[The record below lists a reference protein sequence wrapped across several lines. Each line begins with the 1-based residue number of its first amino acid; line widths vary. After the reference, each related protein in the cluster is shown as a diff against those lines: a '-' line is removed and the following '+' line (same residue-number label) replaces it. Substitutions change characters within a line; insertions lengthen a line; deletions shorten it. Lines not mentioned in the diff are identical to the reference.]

1 MELRTIV
8 KADPSSDRI
17 TYDDPVIFIGS
28 CFAASMGKQLEN
40 GRMPVMINPSGTV
53 YNPVSVCNTLDTITS
68 GRKYMIT
75 DLHNSKGTW
84 LSFNHY
90 TDFSSDDPQNVLD
103 RINNRSE
110 EAGKFITD
118 ARFLFVTFGTSRVYR
133 WKESGKIVS
142 NCHKIPAS
150 EFKNEI
156 LSVSEVV
163 ILWKNQLDR
172 LRSLYPGLKV
182 IFTISPVRH
191 WKDGAHGNQVSK
203 SVLFLAIEELLNHP
217 SKPGYFPAYE
227 IVMDD
232 LRDYRFYGDDMLHP
246 SASAIDYIWNT
257 FSDCYLDSI
266 TKKLWMEISSITRA
280 MEHKIQSPSKSEIS
294 RFAKNMLTK
303 IEAVEKKQQ
312 AIRLDRERAY
322 FSALCRS

>member
-8 KADPSSDRI
+8 KTDPSNDKI
-17 TYDDPVIFIGS
+17 TYNDPVMFIGS
-28 CFAASMGKQLEN
+28 CFAASIGKQLEN

-53 YNPVSVCNTLDTITS
+53 FNPVSVCNTLDTITS
-68 GRKYMIT
+68 GRKYVIS
-75 DLHNSKGTW
+75 DLHNYNGKW

-90 TDFSSDDPQNVLD
+90 TDFSSDDPQNLLD
-103 RINNRSE
+103 RINNSSR
-110 EAGKFITD
+110 EAGKLISE

-150 EFKNEI
+150 EFTNEI
-156 LSVSEVV
+156 LSVREAVS
-163 ILWKNQLDR
+163 LWNNQLDR
-172 LRSLYPGLKV
+172 LRSLFQGLKV

-203 SVLFLAIEELLNHP
+203 SVLFLAIEELLSHP

-227 IVMDD
+227 ILMDD
-232 LRDYRFYGDDMLHP
+232 LRDYRFYCDDMLHP
-246 SASAIDYIWNT
+246 SASAIDYVWKA
-257 FSDCYLDSI
+257 FSDCYIDAE

-280 MEHKIQSPSKSEIS
+280 MEHKIKSASKSEID
-294 RFAKNMLTK
+294 RFAKSMLTK
-303 IEAVEKKQQ
+303 IDAVENKQQ
-312 AIRLDRERAY
+312 SIRLDREREY
-322 FSALCRS
+322 FNALLQL